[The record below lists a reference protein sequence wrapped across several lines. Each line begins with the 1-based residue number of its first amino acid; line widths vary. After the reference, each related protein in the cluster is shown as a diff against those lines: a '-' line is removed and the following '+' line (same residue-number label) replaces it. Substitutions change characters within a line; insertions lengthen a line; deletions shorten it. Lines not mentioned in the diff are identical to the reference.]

1 MSDPGVVMKEA
12 PTPGQTSATTSVD
25 VSATDD
31 RIVTLGKIVGS
42 FGVKGWIKVHSYTDP
57 LANILD
63 YEVWQL
69 KSGGDWTSHL
79 LQDGRETDKGVQAK
93 VEGIENPEDARM
105 RVGTEIGVWRSE
117 MPATEKGEYYWSDL
131 EGLDA
136 FNLDG
141 ELLGRIDH
149 FRTTPAGTIV
159 VVQGQREHWVPFV
172 KERISK
178 VDIEAGRVVLDWPLE
193 WP

>member
-1 MSDPGVVMKEA
+1 MKEA
-12 PTPGQTSATTSVD
+12 RTSTQQTSQLSSGTASNNVQP
-25 VSATDD
+25 AAED

-69 KSGGDWTSHL
+69 RGNAGWSPCL
-79 LQDGRETDKGVQAK
+79 LQDGRETDKGIQAK
-93 VEGIENPEDARM
+93 VEGIENPEDARL

-117 MPATEKGEYYWSDL
+117 MPATEKGEFYWSDL
-131 EGLDA
+131 EGLEA

-159 VVQGQREHWVPFV
+159 VIQGKKELWVPFV
-172 KERISK
+172 KERIAK
-178 VDIEAGRVVLDWPLE
+178 VAIADGRVVLDWPLE

>member
-1 MSDPGVVMKEA
+1 MVMTQSPTTDPQMSE
-12 PTPGQTSATTSVD
+12 TTSSD
-25 VSATDD
+25 LPAAED
-31 RIVTLGKIVGS
+31 RIVTLGKIVGA

-69 KSGGDWTSHL
+69 KRGADWIPWL

-93 VEGIENPEDARM
+93 LEGIENPEDARL

-117 MPATEKGEYYWSDL
+117 MPSTLKGEFYWSDL

-141 ELLGRIDH
+141 EALGRIDH

-159 VVQGQREHWVPFV
+159 VIQGNREHWVPFV

-178 VDIEAGRVVLDWPLE
+178 VSLDERLVVLDWPLD